1 MSATKL
7 FRDAVHPSL
16 AAAFAALEDMRETAI
31 ATLALDPVD
40 LIRNNLPTMRVA
52 DPDTGETVE
61 AEAFGLDDAGRLAYA
76 PEITREIGHV
86 AVVTIWSDAT
96 QPGEDGTGIYAL
108 PAAIYLLNLPKA
120 AELWTDA
127 RLEDWR
133 AKTAQ
138 AALLS
143 AARRM
148 AKSAHAGT
156 GAVVKDRIGALLAAQ
171 TRSGAAAG
179 KAFDAIFPVL
189 QGTLLAKVNQTIEN
203 LRASG
208 QVAKARVVA
217 ATFPR
222 GRFNKDTLREC
233 LSSATAAKQHFQQMP
248 QSTWEQLLRAAI
260 AYAPQH
266 KVNRLVKDPSDP
278 TGKANLKEIDPETG
292 KEQAVRELVAAPV
305 SPVLFQQWLETRDE
319 ATIQADTAS
328 LDLSDLTAL
337 SA

>member
-16 AAAFAALEDMRETAI
+16 AAAFAALEDMRTTARDTVGI
-31 ATLALDPVD
+31 DPVD
-40 LIRNNLPTMRVA
+40 LIRDNLPTITTN
-52 DPDTGETVE
+52 DPDTGEQVE
-61 AEAFGLDDAGRLAYA
+61 AIAYGLDDAERLAYA

-86 AVVTIWSDAT
+86 AIVSVYESETA
-96 QPGEDGTGIYAL
+96 PGSDGTGVYAL
-108 PAAIYLLNLPKA
+108 PAAIYVLNLPKS

-133 AKTAQ
+133 ERTAQ

-148 AKSAHAGT
+148 AKAAHAGT
-156 GAVVKDRIGALLAAQ
+156 GAVVKDRISALLAAQ
-171 TRSGAAAG
+171 SRSGASAG
-179 KAFDAIFPVL
+179 RAFDAVFPIL
-189 QGTLLAKVNQTIEN
+189 QATILNKVAQTVDA
-203 LRASG
+203 LKAAG
-208 QVAKARVVA
+208 QTAKARVVA

-222 GRFNKDTLREC
+222 ARFGKETLREC
-233 LSSATAAKQHFQQMP
+233 LSSATAAKQHFPQMP

-260 AYAPQH
+260 AYAPNHQI
-266 KVNRLVKDPSDP
+266 NRLVKDPADP
-278 TGKANLKEIDPETG
+278 TGKANLKELGEDG
-292 KEQAVRELVAAPV
+292 KERAVRELAPAPQ

-319 ATIQADTAS
+319 ATLAAETVS